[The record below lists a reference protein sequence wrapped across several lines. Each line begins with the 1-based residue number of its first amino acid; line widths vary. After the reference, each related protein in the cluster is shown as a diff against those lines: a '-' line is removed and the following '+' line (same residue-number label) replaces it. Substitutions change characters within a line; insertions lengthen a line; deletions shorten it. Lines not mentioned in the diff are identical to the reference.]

1 MNIRNGLISA
11 LLLFIPVLAQST
23 LPAQPMHLFSRES
36 YDPKVFMLDD
46 SDWRWLGNKRSLVV
60 AVWQPEIP
68 PLYLYTG
75 ENRYEGMIADYIT
88 LLGDYL
94 GLRVEAKAFANR
106 EAALSALAQKHVDM
120 VADPSAKDLPLNQ
133 GLVSSSN
140 FISDHPVLVHRK
152 NPQNAPF
159 HYEEGMRLAI
169 ARWYIDDSWIEQN
182 FPGATI
188 NHFDTDDQAMAS
200 VAFDENDFYI
210 GNLVTASYLLER
222 NYPHYLMFRQVYPE
236 RDTGSHFVMR
246 HEDQVLIRSVDRVLT
261 AIPRT
266 QNQVILQQWS
276 ERANLW
282 KVSKKVEFTTA
293 EKKWLQANPAVKVS
307 VNAFYAPFTMIDASG
322 SFYGVTADILR
333 MIRLRTGLHFDTV
346 SADSV
351 STMEAQIDS
360 KKASFIGAVSESEE
374 RNQNLLFSRSYFSS
388 PFVLIEALDKNYSAT
403 LPAGTRV
410 AVVSKN
416 NLIPELQRHNPGIQ
430 IIETANA
437 SIAMQKVEDGKADV
451 AIHTLFGAS
460 YMIDR
465 YFRDRLKVGGRIGDQ
480 TAKIAFAVSRDQ
492 PELLSIINKSLENIS
507 PADISSIIDKWQTR
521 PDVRLDTWELY
532 KTRFWLVFAVAGL
545 LILTS
550 LIWIYYLRR
559 EIGARQLAQ
568 QKLQSQLAY
577 NETLTQ
583 ALSEETERAE
593 QANRAKSTF
602 LATMSHEIRTP
613 VSAIIGLLE
622 LTVNTTG
629 KHLEEEDPV
638 RVAWE
643 SARSLMGLIGDI
655 LDMARI
661 ESGRLELAPEWV
673 RTSELLPPV
682 VRVFE
687 GLARQKSLRLYCT
700 LPQQLPYQVFIDP
713 LRFRQVLSNLISNAI
728 KFTDQGSIT
737 VEIATR
743 EDTISEST
751 LLQVCVADTGKG
763 ISDEEQKDIFDP
775 WVQAKNGPALSG
787 SGLGLAICAQ
797 LVNMMGGRIAMT
809 SETGK
814 GTKVSFTVPVQNRDK
829 QPERAQIAAENETP
843 VPHLPLRILAVDD
856 HPANRML
863 LRRQLTHLGH
873 RVKEAQDG
881 VEAWALWQTEAF
893 DMVITDCSM
902 PGMDGLTLTRLI
914 REKAGDDVVILGLTA
929 NAWPE
934 ERIRCQAA
942 GMNDCLFK
950 PLQLAQLKTILTHV
964 IKTLPEKVDELNPLR
979 NLVDYQKLQQLS
991 DFDRDMLRELLSI
1004 TLNSNRDDLIHAK
1017 DLLELQDWP
1026 ELAKCI
1032 HRISGAAKICGAGRV
1047 EFACRKLESA
1057 CLLPDHDD
1065 ADIENLWS
1073 EVSASLGEFNL
1084 AIEVWLKNCDL
1095 TASRGSR

>member
-1 MNIRNGLISA
+1 MSLI
-11 LLLFIPVLAQST
+11 
-23 LPAQPMHLFSRES
+23 SRES
-36 YDPKVFMLDD
+36 YDPRVFTLDD

-68 PLYLYTG
+68 PLYLYSG
-75 ENRYEGMIADYIT
+75 EGRYEGMIADYIS
-88 LLGDYL
+88 LLGEYL
-94 GLRVEAKAFANR
+94 GLRVEVKAFASR
-106 EAALSALAQKHVDM
+106 EAALSALAQKHVDI
-120 VADPSAKDLPLNQ
+120 VADPSAKDLPFSHS
-133 GLVSSSN
+133 LVSSPN

-152 NPQNAPF
+152 KTRNAPF
-159 HYEEGMRLAI
+159 RYEEGMRLAI
-169 ARWYIDDSWIEQN
+169 ARWYVDDSWIEQN
-182 FPGATI
+182 FPGAAI
-188 NHFDTDDQAMAS
+188 SHFDTDDQAMAS

-222 NYPHYLMFRQVYPE
+222 NYPHYLMFQQVYPE

-246 HEDQVLIRSVDRVLT
+246 KEDEVLTRSVGRVLT

-282 KVSKKVEFTTA
+282 KVSKKVEFTAA
-293 EKKWLQANPAVKVS
+293 EKKWLAANPTAKVS

-322 SFYGVTADILR
+322 GFYGVTADILR
-333 MIRLRTGLHFDTV
+333 MIRLRTGLHFDPV

-351 STMEAQIDS
+351 NTMEGQILS
-360 KKASFIGAVSESEE
+360 KKALFIGAVSESEE
-374 RNQNLLFSRSYFSS
+374 RNQNLLFSRPYFSS
-388 PFVLIEALDKNYSAT
+388 PFVLIEALDKNYSGT

-416 NLIPELQRHNPGIQ
+416 ILIPELQRQNPGIQ

-451 AIHTLFGAS
+451 AVHTLFGAS

-465 YFRDRLKVGGRIGDQ
+465 YFRDRLKIGGRVGDQ

-532 KTRFWLVFAVAGL
+532 KTRFWLVFAVAGIM
-545 LILTS
+545 ILTS

-577 NETLTQ
+577 NETLTR

-629 KHLEEEDPV
+629 KQLEDEDPV

-687 GLARQKSLRLYCT
+687 GLARQKSLRLHCT

-737 VEIATR
+737 VEIAIR
-743 EDTISEST
+743 EGTISEST

-763 ISDEEQKDIFDP
+763 ISHEEQKDIFDP
-775 WVQAKNGPALSG
+775 WVQAKNGTTQSG
-787 SGLGLAICAQ
+787 SGLGLAICSQ
-797 LVNMMGGRIAMT
+797 LVHMMDGTIDMT
-809 SETGK
+809 SETDK
-814 GTKVSFTVPVQNRDK
+814 GTKVSYTVPVQTRGK
-829 QPERAQIAAENETP
+829 QPERALSATINEAP
-843 VPHLPLRILAVDD
+843 VPHLALRILAVDD
-856 HPANRML
+856 HPANLML

-873 RVKEAQDG
+873 HVTEARNG
-881 VEAWALWQTEAF
+881 VEAWDLWHKEPF

-914 REKAGDDVVILGLTA
+914 RDLAGDSVMILGLTA

-934 ERIRCQAA
+934 ERTRCQAA

-964 IKTLPEKVDELNPLR
+964 AKTLPEKADNINPLK

-991 DFDRDMLRELLSI
+991 DFDDDMLRELLSL
-1004 TLNSNRDDLIHAK
+1004 TLNSNRDDLIQAK

-1047 EFACRKLESA
+1047 ELACRKLESA
-1057 CLLPDHDD
+1057 CLLHDHDD
-1065 ADIENLWS
+1065 AEIGELWPD
-1073 EVSASLGEFNL
+1073 VSASLGEFNL
-1084 AIEVWLKNCDL
+1084 AIESWLKNNDL
-1095 TASRGSR
+1095 TASRSLR